1 MTRRKHTGYNNN
13 QHNDTQE
20 KDIWYDRTQNIN
32 TDQKNIQNN
41 DNKQTDTNWTKQHSA
56 LWN

>member
-1 MTRRKHTGYNNN
+1 MKHNVYNNN

-32 TDQKNIQNN
+32 TDQKNTQNN
-41 DNKQTDTNWTKQHSA
+41 DNEQTDTNWTKQHSA
-56 LWN
+56 LWNWA